1 MATTASEPAGS
12 ASQPY
17 PILPASPTLTNP
29 DMILPDYDRSSSP
42 DMDQDRSQSPLMMWK
57 NAHAAA
63 TSTELHQIY
72 TMTTGPPLLPSVGP
86 VTPTTPIIYGN
97 GTMLSD
103 IGEVTEVESTPGRPS
118 PARRRDAS
126 PGDDALRSSPT
137 MGLEAVRKL
146 QRQRS
151 HDRARRSSLDSNS
164 TITTQEQA
172 NLFADFDDTA
182 SVGDSVFQGDDEE
195 SVADSYVLDEATG
208 SLPRH
213 QNPPRSSVLEHD
225 RSSSERR
232 AAAASDRQS
241 AFLLSQR
248 AEKILANAKR
258 RLTTMED
265 NLNRARSSLH
275 TSSPSIS
282 SLGSD
287 GPIPSPT
294 LPLRSSSVRDS
305 GSSHGHARMGS
316 DNTLRIGLPIKVYPQ
331 RSASALGAA
340 GGYRQPLTTSRSVEQ
355 IRESS
360 RSALARPTHKPLAGH
375 DSSLGPLS
383 ESEGDAESSSRNS
396 ALLEGFLSPTFGQGQ
411 ADGKVVARSAST
423 TQMRDLRDQVNDLK
437 GKISNLRDQA
447 RADSLRRRSFQSL
460 RTPSPFTHARVE
472 QWGSDPTTNDS
483 PDASGPDD
491 VGEAVAQGN
500 AWNGELSSADGGDS
514 SSGRNDDMAADGR
527 PQASP
532 QLTPESKPGNLQEE
546 PRAVPQKVDEP
557 VSLGAAHV
565 SSEGSETN
573 DDDVSDMLTENG
585 DCADDQY
592 DTADAQ
598 GYESESGDSAYHDTL
613 QHPISHEDREDA
625 FDYEHFI
632 LHSALGTIS
641 QQRLARGDR
650 RGSFSSDDSVETA
663 RVPFDISTAHLAG
676 AASVPELRRRGSGSS
691 DSTAASVGS
700 ADTFATADEGRRSHD
715 GGQRTGDGDRP
726 RGQSR
731 AREHARTSTS
741 PPVDAASAGSSPVD
755 PRGNGVAERKTS
767 PPVATVLR
775 RPASSAAVPFHRPSV
790 SSFESTG
797 TVRSFPLVTRKKAAS
812 VSLTGDPVS
821 GLHGSSPDGVD
832 LRAISDSLMNEAAA
846 VYVQQAGPGHQVGR
860 ASSPTKRNGSIL
872 VKNTTLPAMQQLMR
886 EDQFLVERLVAGI
899 GRCVLGLSENGRAGS
914 ESRMYRRRLDAAR
927 RILEGIDSV

>member
-1 MATTASEPAGS
+1 MATTASGPAGS

-63 TSTELHQIY
+63 TSTELHQVY
-72 TMTTGPPLLPSVGP
+72 TMTGPPLLPSVGP

-126 PGDDALRSSPT
+126 PGDGALRSSPT

-151 HDRARRSSLDSNS
+151 HDRARRTSLDSNS

-172 NLFADFDDTA
+172 NLFADFDDTV

-195 SVADSYVLDEATG
+195 SVADSYVLDEAARRA
-208 SLPRH
+208 PQH
-213 QNPPRSSVLEHD
+213 QNPARCIVLED
-225 RSSSERR
+225 
-232 AAAASDRQS
+232 
-241 AFLLSQR
+241 
-248 AEKILANAKR
+248 
-258 RLTTMED
+258 TMED

-287 GPIPSPT
+287 GPTPSPT
-294 LPLRSSSVRDS
+294 FLYRSGSVRES

-316 DNTLRIGLPIKVYPQ
+316 DNTLRIGLPVKVYPQ

-360 RSALARPTHKPLAGH
+360 SSALARPTHKPLAGH
-375 DSSLGPLS
+375 DSSLEPLS
-383 ESEGDAESSSRNS
+383 ESEDAESSNRNS
-396 ALLEGFLSPTFGQGQ
+396 AFLESFLSPTFGHGQ
-411 ADGKVVARSAST
+411 ADGKVVTRSAST
-423 TQMRDLRDQVNDLK
+423 TQMRDLRDQVKDLK

-472 QWGSDPTTNDS
+472 QWGPDRTTNGS
-483 PDASGPDD
+483 PDSIGPDD
-491 VGEAVAQGN
+491 VEEAVSQGN
-500 AWNGELSSADGGDS
+500 AWSGELSSADGGDR
-514 SSGRNDDMAADGR
+514 SSGRNDDIAADGTG
-527 PQASP
+527 QASS
-532 QLTPESKPGNLQEE
+532 QGTPESKPGSLQEE
-546 PRAVPQKVDEP
+546 PRAVPQKGDEP
-557 VSLGAAHV
+557 LSLGAAHV
-565 SSEGSETN
+565 NSEGSETN
-573 DDDVSDMLTENG
+573 GDDVSDLLTENG
-585 DCADDQY
+585 DCGDDQY
-592 DTADAQ
+592 ETADAQ
-598 GYESESGDSAYHDTL
+598 GYESESGESAYHDTV

-650 RGSFSSDDSVETA
+650 RGSFSSDDSAETT
-663 RVPFDISTAHLAG
+663 RVPFGISTAHPTG
-676 AASVPELRRRGSGSS
+676 AASIPELRRRGSSSS

-700 ADTFATADEGRRSHD
+700 ADSFATADEGRRSHD
-715 GGQRTGDGDRP
+715 GGQRAADGDRP

-731 AREHARTSTS
+731 VRDYARTSAS
-741 PPVDAASAGSSPVD
+741 PPIDAASAGSSPVD
-755 PRGNGVAERKTS
+755 PIGNGVAERKTS

-775 RPASSAAVPFHRPSV
+775 RPASSAAVSFHRPSV

-797 TVRSFPLVTRKKAAS
+797 TMRSFPLVTRKKAAS
-812 VSLTGDPVS
+812 VSLTGGPVS
-821 GLHGSSPDGVD
+821 DLHGSSPDGGD

-846 VYVQQAGPGHQVGR
+846 VYAQQAGPGYLAGR
-860 ASSPTKRNGSIL
+860 VSPTKRNGSIL
-872 VKNTTLPAMQQLMR
+872 VKNTTTLPAMQQLMR

>member
-1 MATTASEPAGS
+1 MATTASGPAGS
-12 ASQPY
+12 AQQPY
-17 PILPASPTLTNP
+17 PTLPASPTLTNP
-29 DMILPDYDRSSSP
+29 DMILPDYDRTSSP

-63 TSTELHQIY
+63 TSSQLHQLF
-72 TMTTGPPLLPSVGP
+72 TMTGPPALPTVGP

-118 PARRRDAS
+118 PARRRGTS
-126 PGDDALRSSPT
+126 PGDEALRSFPT

-164 TITTQEQA
+164 TITTQEQT
-172 NLFADFDDTA
+172 NLFADFDDTV
-182 SVGDSVFQGDDEE
+182 SVGDSVFQGDDED
-195 SVADSYVLDEATG
+195 SVADSYVPDEAPR
-208 SLPRH
+208 SLPRSQSPARH
-213 QNPPRSSVLEHD
+213 DGLEDGRSSA
-225 RSSSERR
+225 ERR
-232 AAAASDRQS
+232 AVAASDRQS

-258 RLTTMED
+258 RLTTMEG

-287 GPIPSPT
+287 GTIPSPT
-294 LPLRSSSVRDS
+294 LQFRS
-305 GSSHGHARMGS
+305 GSSRDSTSSLGHTRMGS
-316 DNTLRIGLPIKVYPQ
+316 DNTLRIGIPVKVYPQ

-340 GGYRQPLTTSRSVEQ
+340 GGYRQPLTTSRSVDQ

-360 RSALARPTHKPLAGH
+360 RFALARPTHKPLVGH
-375 DSSLGPLS
+375 DSLLEPLN
-383 ESEGDAESSSRNS
+383 ESEDSASRPHADAESSARDD
-396 ALLEGFLSPTFGQGQ
+396 AYLEGFLSPTFGQGY
-411 ADGKVVARSAST
+411 DGARVVTRSAST
-423 TQMRDLRDQVNDLK
+423 TRMRDLRDQVQDLK

-472 QWGSDPTTNDS
+472 QWCSEPTSDGTPDPTGQD
-483 PDASGPDD
+483 DAE
-491 VGEAVAQGN
+491 EAVSQG
-500 AWNGELSSADGGDS
+500 GELPNAEGDTNAGRDGDIAEYGRGQA
-514 SSGRNDDMAADGR
+514 SSGV
-527 PQASP
+527 
-532 QLTPESKPGNLQEE
+532 TPESEACSLKEE
-546 PRAVPQKVDEP
+546 AMAAPQNGDE
-557 VSLGAAHV
+557 SLILGAHAN
-565 SSEGSETN
+565 SEASETN

-585 DCADDQY
+585 DCVDDQY
-592 DTADAQ
+592 ETADAQ
-598 GYESESGDSAYHDTL
+598 GYESESGESAYHDTV

-632 LHSALGTIS
+632 LHSALGTMS

-650 RGSFSSDDSVETA
+650 SGSFSSDDSVETT
-663 RVPFDISTAHLAG
+663 RGPFGIDAAIPVGTAG
-676 AASVPELRRRGSGSS
+676 VSKLRRRGSNSS

-700 ADTFATADEGRRSHD
+700 VESFATADEGRRSHD
-715 GGQRTGDGDRP
+715 GGRRTTDADRP

-731 AREHARTSTS
+731 VREHGRNSTS
-741 PPVDAASAGSSPVD
+741 PPADAASAGHGPLD
-755 PRGNGVAERKTS
+755 TIGDGVGELRTS

-797 TVRSFPLVTRKKAAS
+797 TMRSFPLVTRKKAAS
-812 VSLTGDPVS
+812 VSLTGHS
-821 GLHGSSPDGVD
+821 IAGLHSSSPDGD
-832 LRAISDSLMNEAAA
+832 LRAISEKLMSEAAA
-846 VYVQQAGPGHQVGR
+846 IYVQQAGPGYQVGR
-860 ASSPTKRNGSIL
+860 TSPTKRNGSIL
-872 VKNTTLPAMQQLMR
+872 VRSNTPAPMQQLPR

>member
-1 MATTASEPAGS
+1 MATTASGPAAS
-12 ASQPY
+12 APQPY
-17 PILPASPTLTNP
+17 PTLPASPTLTNP
-29 DMILPDYDRSSSP
+29 DMILPDYPDYDRTSSP

-63 TSTELHQIY
+63 TSSQLHQLY
-72 TMTTGPPLLPSVGP
+72 TMSGPPLLPTVSP

-103 IGEVTEVESTPGRPS
+103 IGEVTEAESTPGRPS
-118 PARRRDAS
+118 PARRRDTS
-126 PGDDALRSSPT
+126 PGDEALRSSPT

-151 HDRARRSSLDSNS
+151 HDRGRRSSLDSNS
-164 TITTQEQA
+164 TITTQEQT
-172 NLFADFDDTA
+172 NLFADFDDTV

-195 SVADSYVLDEATG
+195 SVADSYVPDEAPR
-208 SLPRH
+208 SLPQSQHPARH
-213 QNPPRSSVLEHD
+213 NGLEDGFSSA
-225 RSSSERR
+225 ERR

-248 AEKILANAKR
+248 AEQILANAKR
-258 RLTTMED
+258 RLTTMEG

-287 GPIPSPT
+287 GTVPSPT
-294 LPLRSSSVRDS
+294 LQFRS
-305 GSSHGHARMGS
+305 GSSRDSTSSLGHTRMGS
-316 DNTLRIGLPIKVYPQ
+316 DNTLRIGIPVKVYPQ

-340 GGYRQPLTTSRSVEQ
+340 GGYRQPLTTSRSVDQ

-360 RSALARPTHKPLAGH
+360 RYASARPTHKPLVGL
-375 DSSLGPLS
+375 DSPLEALS
-383 ESEGDAESSSRNS
+383 ENEDDASRPHAGAESSIRNS
-396 ALLEGFLSPTFGQGQ
+396 AYLEGYLSPTFGQGN
-411 ADGKVVARSAST
+411 DGAKVVTRSAST
-423 TQMRDLRDQVNDLK
+423 TQMRDIRDQVKDLK

-460 RTPSPFTHARVE
+460 RTPSPFTHARIE
-472 QWGSDPTTNDS
+472 QWCPEPTTNRLE
-483 PDASGPDD
+483 DAE
-491 VGEAVAQGN
+491 EAVSRDSEQSG
-500 AWNGELSSADGGDS
+500 ADGDTSPGRNGDIAEYGRVQA
-514 SSGRNDDMAADGR
+514 SSGV
-527 PQASP
+527 
-532 QLTPESKPGNLQEE
+532 TPESEAGSLQEE
-546 PRAVPQKVDEP
+546 AMAALQNGDESL
-557 VSLGAAHV
+557 VLGAHAN
-565 SSEGSETN
+565 SEASETN

-585 DCADDQY
+585 DFGDDQY
-592 DTADAQ
+592 ETADAQ
-598 GYESESGDSAYHDTL
+598 GYESESGESAYHDTL
-613 QHPISHEDREDA
+613 QHPISHEDRKDA

-650 RGSFSSDDSVETA
+650 SGSFSSDDSAVTTRGPFGIDATILEETTGE
-663 RVPFDISTAHLAG
+663 PK
-676 AASVPELRRRGSGSS
+676 LRRRGSNSS

-700 ADTFATADEGRRSHD
+700 VESFATADEGRRSHD
-715 GGQRTGDGDRP
+715 GGRRTADADRP

-731 AREHARTSTS
+731 VREHGRNSTS
-741 PPVDAASAGSSPVD
+741 PPVDTTQAGHGPLEPGAD
-755 PRGNGVAERKTS
+755 GIGELRS

-797 TVRSFPLVTRKKAAS
+797 TMRSFPLVTRKKAAS
-812 VSLTGDPVS
+812 VSLTGHS
-821 GLHGSSPDGVD
+821 IAGLHSSSPDGD
-832 LRAISDSLMNEAAA
+832 LRAISDKLMNEAAA
-846 VYVQQAGPGHQVGR
+846 VYAQQAGPGYQVGR
-860 ASSPTKRNGSIL
+860 TSPTKRGGSVL
-872 VKNTTLPAMQQLMR
+872 VRSNTPAPMQHLLR

-899 GRCVLGLSENGRAGS
+899 GRCVLGLSENGRAGA